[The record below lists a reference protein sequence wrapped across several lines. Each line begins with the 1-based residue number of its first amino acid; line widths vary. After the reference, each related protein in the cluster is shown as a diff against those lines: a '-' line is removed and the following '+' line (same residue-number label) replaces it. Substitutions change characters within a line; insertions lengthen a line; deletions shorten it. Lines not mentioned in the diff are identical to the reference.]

1 MAEQD
6 PEFAES
12 LEAVGRELRDR
23 RIAAG
28 FNLRE
33 LATAAGLSASFLSL
47 VERGSCSLSL
57 TSLFAVCR
65 ALELAP
71 GELLHTGQRTRTPQR
86 PYVIGSPDCTE
97 HPDVVVGERR
107 FQVLS
112 EALADRQMEPLLMRV
127 GPTGT
132 PAPAAQHEGEEFGY
146 ILRGRLTLT
155 IDGEE
160 FNLHAGDHVHLK
172 SRVPHALVNPTDQ
185 TTEALW
191 VVSGR
196 LF

>member
-1 MAEQD
+1 MTEQES
-6 PEFAES
+6 EFAES
-12 LEAVGRELRDR
+12 LEAVGRELRER
-23 RIAAG
+23 RVAAG

-65 ALELAP
+65 ALGLAP
-71 GELLHTGQRTRTPQR
+71 GQLLHAEQRASAPQR
-86 PYVIGSPDCTE
+86 PYVIGSPDCTG

-112 EALADRQMEPLLMRV
+112 EALVDRQMEPLRMRV
-127 GPTGT
+127 GPTRT
-132 PAPAAQHEGEEFGY
+132 PAPPARHEGEEFGY
-146 ILRGRLTLT
+146 VLRGRLVIT

-160 FNLHAGDHVHLK
+160 CDLHAGDHVHLK
-172 SRVPHALVNPTDQ
+172 SRVPHTMVNPTEQ
-185 TTEALW
+185 TAEALW
-191 VVSGR
+191 IVSGR